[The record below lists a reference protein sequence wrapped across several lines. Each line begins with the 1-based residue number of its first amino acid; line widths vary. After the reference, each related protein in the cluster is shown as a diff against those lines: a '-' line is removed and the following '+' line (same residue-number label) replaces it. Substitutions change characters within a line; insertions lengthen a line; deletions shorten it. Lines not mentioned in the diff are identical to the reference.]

1 MFNRL
6 IKVIGEDNLNKIKNK
21 TIAIVG
27 LGGVGG
33 FTVETLVRN
42 GIENIIIVDGDV
54 VDETNKNR
62 QIIALDSTINKNKT
76 DVFESRIKDIN
87 TNVNVIK
94 INTFLTE
101 ENKEELFKYD
111 FDYLIDAC
119 DTVSTKIMLI
129 KECINRNI
137 EFISSMGTGNKLDPK
152 KLNIMKISKT
162 SYDPL
167 ARIIRKKMK
176 DENIT
181 KDFMVLSSTEE
192 IIKTNSSTPGSYSV
206 VPSVAGILIAD
217 YIIKN
222 IIDINII
229 K

>member
-87 TNVNVIK
+87 TNDIHVYNDSSIVCK
-94 INTFLTE
+94 KVHFLIQ
-101 ENKEELFKYD
+101 L
-111 FDYLIDAC
+111 
-119 DTVSTKIMLI
+119 
-129 KECINRNI
+129 
-137 EFISSMGTGNKLDPK
+137 
-152 KLNIMKISKT
+152 
-162 SYDPL
+162 
-167 ARIIRKKMK
+167 
-176 DENIT
+176 
-181 KDFMVLSSTEE
+181 
-192 IIKTNSSTPGSYSV
+192 
-206 VPSVAGILIAD
+206 
-217 YIIKN
+217 
-222 IIDINII
+222 
-229 K
+229 